1 MWINTTNKG
10 SIVVQI
16 NQNMYAMKKIMK
28 LTYFF
33 AILLIAGFTSCT
45 EDETMQQLIDEIEL
59 AQPMSTDQGSN
70 STIPPG
76 S

>member
-1 MWINTTNKG
+1 
-10 SIVVQI
+10 
-16 NQNMYAMKKIMK
+16 MKKIMK